1 MRTEP
6 NNKRKQ
12 QMQTTNANN
21 KRKQQTQ
28 ATSASNKRK
37 QQAQATNARTNGG
50 EASRLGKR
58 SGYYL
63 VACVILSFLYSD
75 AGTRLLKN
83 SPTRDA
89 SPPLVVAFRGSV

>member
-6 NNKRKQ
+6 NNKRKH
-12 QMQTTNANN
+12 
-21 KRKQQTQ
+21 QTQ
-28 ATSASNKRK
+28 APN
-37 QQAQATNARTNGG
+37 ATTNGG

-58 SGYYL
+58 CSYYF
-63 VACVILSFLYSD
+63 VACIILSFLYSD

-89 SPPLVVAFRGSV
+89 SPPLEVAFSGSVWCLKKRKH

>member
-1 MRTEP
+1 M
-6 NNKRKQ
+6 
-12 QMQTTNANN
+12 
-21 KRKQQTQ
+21 
-28 ATSASNKRK
+28 
-37 QQAQATNARTNGG
+37 QATNASTNGG

-83 SPTRDA
+83 SPTRDEA
-89 SPPLVVAFRGSV
+89 ADKIAVYRVKSSFSSLF

>member
-12 QMQTTNANN
+12 QT
-21 KRKQQTQ
+21 
-28 ATSASNKRK
+28 
-37 QQAQATNARTNGG
+37 QATNASTNGG
-50 EASRLGKR
+50 DASRVGKR
-58 SGYYL
+58 CCYYFA
-63 VACVILSFLYSD
+63 ACVFPSFLYSD

-89 SPPLVVAFRGSV
+89 SPPLEVAFRGSAWR

>member
-12 QMQTTNANN
+12 QTQTTNANN

-28 ATSASNKRK
+28 ATNAS
-37 QQAQATNARTNGG
+37 TNGG
-50 EASRLGKR
+50 DASRVIGKR
-58 SGYYL
+58 CCYYF
-63 VACVILSFLYSD
+63 VACVFPSFLYSD

-83 SPTRDA
+83 SPMRDA
-89 SPPLVVAFRGSV
+89 SPPLVVAFRGSAWR